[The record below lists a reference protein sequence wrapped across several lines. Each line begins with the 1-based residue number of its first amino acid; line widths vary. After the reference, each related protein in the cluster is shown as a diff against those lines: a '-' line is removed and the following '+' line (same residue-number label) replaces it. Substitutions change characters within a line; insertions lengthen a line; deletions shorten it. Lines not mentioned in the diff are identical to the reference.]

1 MDRTAFD
8 QLFDLSDRTVI
19 VTGGTR
25 GIGLALAEGFVL
37 AGARVVVVG
46 AVVPVT
52 EVPGFAPSASGSCV
66 GVTAVVVGVA
76 EVTVGAT
83 VELGTGAGDVVSTG
97 VGGT

>member
-1 MDRTAFD
+1 MVVVA
-8 QLFDLSDRTVI
+8 
-19 VTGGTR
+19 GGPKP
-25 GIGLALAEGFVL
+25 GMIGNCSP
-37 AGARVVVVG
+37 GARVVVVG